1 MMNVDRASILKRT
14 SGWTFKAKPFRF
26 FEAGYESGTCS
37 PNIDNGDH
45 VAALDLLYAVADGD
59 VWKVNG
65 RPHSGLREFQLAPVT
80 LNRANPRFEIARL
93 DNHFLSTPQLPA
105 G

>member
-14 SGWTFKAKPFRF
+14 SARTFKAKSLRF
-26 FEAGYESGTCS
+26 FEAGYESETCS
-37 PNIDNGDH
+37 STIDNGDH
-45 VAALDLLYAVADGD
+45 VAALDLPCAVADGG
-59 VWKVNG
+59 VWKVNC

-93 DNHFLSTPQLPA
+93 DNDFLSTPQLPA